1 MDWIRTFF
9 ARFAALFRRR
19 KLNADLDDELRSH
32 IELAVA
38 ENLQRG
44 MSAQEARTAALRAF
58 GGVAQTRETY
68 RTQRGMPWFDT
79 LAQDIRFAV
88 RMLAKSP
95 AFTAIAV
102 LTLAL
107 GIGGNTAIFSIVNG
121 VLLSPLPFPQPDRLV
136 ALHESKPNF
145 ENGSIS
151 YPNFLDWRKDN
162 HIFSSMGV
170 SRRWAFSLTGRG
182 DAEQVN
188 ANFISA
194 GYFAVLGVPPLYGR
208 EFTLAEEQP
217 GAAPVALISEG
228 LWRRKFNAA
237 PNILGQTVT
246 LDGKTFSIIG
256 VIPARLHL
264 RVPGFRDQD
273 VYAPIGQWGNTIL
286 LNRGAGLGFHGIAR
300 LKPGATVAEARADM
314 QRVAR
319 DLAAAFPDSDR
330 GVGASVTPLKQQI
343 VGDAQPFLLVLLAAV
358 AFVLL
363 IVCVNVACLLLA
375 RSAARSREFAMRTAL
390 GASRNRVVRQLL
402 TESLLL
408 SIASGVV
415 GLILAVWG
423 THAALKVLPAAL
435 PRTEEIGVDFRVL
448 AFTTFVSLLTGTL
461 FGLVP
466 ALATSRS
473 NPLPALKDSAR
484 GASSA
489 HHRALSVFVVVEM
502 AMALVLLTGAG
513 LMIRSLVSL
522 WNVDPGFNPRNV
534 LTFGLSLPPS
544 MSMASP
550 DETRAAYRALN
561 ERFSSIPGV
570 TALSQ
575 TWGAI
580 PLSGEDDQ
588 LFWIDGQ
595 PKPKNDSDMNSVLDY
610 IVDPDYLRVLQ
621 IPLLRGRFLTR
632 QDDEHAP
639 LVVVIDDVFAH
650 KFFPNQNPI
659 GKRIHLTYNSGKI
672 AQIVGVVAHVKQWS
686 LDADEAQS
694 LRAQYYLPCLQV
706 SDGFLAGMRTGSSM
720 LLRYEGSEAAT
731 FEAIRRVNKLMST
744 EQVIFGDQTME
755 SILSDSMASRRFA
768 MILLSSFA
776 ALALVLACVGIYGVM
791 AYIVSQRTQEVGI
804 RMALGAARCDVVL
817 LVVGRG
823 ARLCLVGVAVG
834 LVSAIALTRV
844 MGNLLFNIT
853 PTDPATLAGV
863 GALLTVAALAACLIP
878 ARRAA
883 SIDPMQALRAE

>member
-1 MDWIRTFF
+1 MDFLRTLV
-9 ARFAALFRRR
+9 ARLTAIFRSRQ
-19 KLNADLDDELRSH
+19 LDADLDEELRVH
-32 IELAVA
+32 IDLAIA
-38 ENLQRG
+38 ESLKRG
-44 MSAQEARTAALRAF
+44 MSPEAAKTEALRAF
-58 GGVAQTRETY
+58 GGLTQTRERY
-68 RTQRGMPWFDT
+68 RVERGFPWLEP
-79 LAQDIRFAV
+79 LAQDLRFAV
-88 RMLAKSP
+88 RMLVKNP
-95 AFTAIAV
+95 AFTAIAI

-121 VLLSPLPFPQPDRLV
+121 VLLNPLPFSQPDRLV

-151 YPNFLDWRKDN
+151 YPNFIDWRRDN
-162 HIFSSMGV
+162 RTFSSMGL

-194 GYFAVLGVPPLYGR
+194 GYFDVLGIHPLYGR
-208 EFTLAEEQP
+208 EFTIAEEQQ

-237 PNILGQTVT
+237 SNILGQTVT

-256 VIPARLHL
+256 VIPASLHL
-264 RVPGFRDQD
+264 RIPGFRDQD

-286 LNRGAGLGFHGIAR
+286 LNRGAGLGFHGLAR
-300 LKPGATVAEARADM
+300 LTPGTTVAQARADM
-314 QRVAR
+314 LRVTR
-319 DLAAAFPDSDR
+319 NLATAFPDSDR

-363 IVCVNVACLLLA
+363 IACVNVASLLLA

-408 SIASGVV
+408 GIASGVV
-415 GLILAVWG
+415 GLSLAVLG

-435 PRTEEIGVDFRVL
+435 PRAEEIGLDFRVL
-448 AFTTFVSLLTGTL
+448 AFTTIVSLLTGTL
-461 FGLVP
+461 FGLAP
-466 ALATSRS
+466 ALAISRS
-473 NPLPALKDSAR
+473 NPLPALKDSGR

-489 HHRALSVFVVVEM
+489 NHRALSVFVVVEI

-522 WNVDPGFNPRNV
+522 WNVDPGFNPRSV

-550 DETRAAYRALN
+550 DATRAAYRAVN
-561 ERFSSIPGV
+561 QQFSSIPDV

-580 PLSGEDDQ
+580 PISGEDDQ

-595 PKPKNDSDMNSVLDY
+595 PKPKNDRDMAGVLDY
-610 IVDPDYLRVLQ
+610 IVDPDYLRVMQ
-621 IPLLRGRFLTR
+621 IPLQRGRFLTA

-639 LVVVIDDVFAH
+639 LVVVIDEVFAR

-686 LDADEAQS
+686 LDGDETQS

-706 SDGFLAGMRTGSSM
+706 SDDFLAGMRSGSSV
-720 LLRYEGSEAAT
+720 LLRYEGSEAAI
-731 FEAIRRVNKLMST
+731 FDALRRVNKQMSA

-791 AYIVSQRTQEVGI
+791 AYTVSQRTLEVGI
-804 RMALGAARCDVVL
+804 RMALGAARRDVL
-817 LVVGRG
+817 LLIVGRG
-823 ARLCLVGVAVG
+823 ARLCLVGVAIG
-834 LVSAIALTRV
+834 LASTIALTRL
-844 MGNLLFNIT
+844 MGNLLFDIS
-853 PTDPATLAGV
+853 PTDPWTLAAV
-863 GALLTVAALAACLIP
+863 GALLIAVALAACLIP

-883 SIDPMQALRAE
+883 SVDPMQALRSE